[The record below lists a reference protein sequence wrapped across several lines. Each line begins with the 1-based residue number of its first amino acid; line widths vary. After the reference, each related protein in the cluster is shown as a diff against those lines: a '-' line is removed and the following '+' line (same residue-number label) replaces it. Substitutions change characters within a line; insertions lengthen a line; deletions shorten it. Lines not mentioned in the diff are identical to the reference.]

1 MEEIQCVALFS
12 VSVMVVIGIRRCAL
26 PSLWKLYFWVSVDN
40 LLFMLD
46 MEMMTEQRKNNINE
60 AWTFMALFR
69 EMGNSHCLQEQKS
82 PNESELTI
90 SNLRIGDR
98 RKAAL

>member
-1 MEEIQCVALFS
+1 MEEIQYVALFS
-12 VSVMVVIGIRRCAL
+12 VSVMVVGIRGCTL
-26 PSLWKLYFWVSVDN
+26 LSLWRWYFWVSVDN

-46 MEMMTEQRKNNINE
+46 MEMMTGQRKNNINE